1 MQPVCLKRIFMPQY
15 CVNSLKSE
23 VLRGTQGASQNV
35 IARTHLDIFV
45 VQRLVY
51 KGGKIIDCVLGCT
64 EKTNKLQSLVHN

>member
-1 MQPVCLKRIFMPQY
+1 MTSKGFLTKAIMQPVCLKRIFMPQY

-45 VQRLVY
+45 VERLVY
-51 KGGKIIDCVLGCT
+51 KGGKIIDLR
-64 EKTNKLQSLVHN
+64 LY